1 MCSQAVGYSL
11 ADKKTN
17 LIIISFAIATHLTL
31 ISDCCS
37 SDCCRRQEGFN
48 LTLGGNQRQTKEGFK
63 KNTSDLLLHRQIR

>member
-37 SDCCRRQEGFN
+37 RQEGFN
-48 LTLGGNQRQTKEGFK
+48 LTLGGNQRRTKEGFK
-63 KNTSDLLLHRQIR
+63 KEHL